1 MDIKEYI
8 ASGILESYALGFA
21 SEQERREV
29 ECMSAIYPE
38 LKEELVNIQASFES
52 YAKSIAV
59 EPPAELKASILES
72 IKGIDQ
78 DEKIVPMKKIDSD
91 KGGNSNNNVRQLS
104 PNYWKVGVAASV
116 AVIIGL
122 GLMYRSVVA
131 NNSEL
136 NNRITAMETST
147 QDRVNALK
155 DSLNE
160 TSLRQ
165 QFILDNNTEQVILAG
180 TDVSPNSKARV
191 FWNKEK
197 SSFIFV
203 QDDLPT
209 PVSGK
214 QYQLWAISDGTP
226 VDLGVLDD
234 SVNMTDPKGLDISS
248 IQAFAITLE
257 KEGGSPEPTLD
268 QMYVLGTTKS

>member
-122 GLMYRSVVA
+122 GLMYRSVA
-131 NNSEL
+131 TNNNEL
-136 NNRITAMETST
+136 NDRITAMEAST

>member
-122 GLMYRSVVA
+122 GLMYRSVA
-131 NNSEL
+131 TNNNEL
-136 NNRITAMETST
+136 NDRITAMETST

>member
-21 SEQERREV
+21 SEQERQEV

-38 LKEELVNIQASFES
+38 LKEELVSIQVSFED

-59 EPPAELKASILES
+59 EPPAELKTTILNS
-72 IKGIDQ
+72 IKGVKQ
-78 DEKIVPMKKIDSD
+78 ENKIAPLKKVDSD
-91 KGGNSNNNVRQLS
+91 KGGSSNDNVRQLS
-104 PNYWKVGVAASV
+104 PTYWKIGVAASV
-116 AVIIGL
+116 AIIIGL
-122 GLMYRSVVA
+122 GLMYRSVVTS
-131 NNSEL
+131 NNEL
-136 NNRITAMETST
+136 SDRLTAMETST
-147 QDRVNALK
+147 KDQVEALK

-160 TSLRQ
+160 TALRQ
-165 QFILDNNTEQVILAG
+165 QFILDNSTEQVILAG
-180 TDVSPNSKARV
+180 TDVSPESKARV

-197 SSFIFV
+197 SEFIFI

-234 SVNMTDPKGLDISS
+234 SVRMTEPKGLDISS